1 MATHATG
8 KTGRPVG
15 VRLNRRMSEHVR
27 AQIQT
32 DKILKRLRDH
42 VDGKVALEATQI
54 KAAEILLRKSLPDLS
69 SVEMVA
75 DVEVTQR
82 PQAELEA
89 MARHLKVPVEIL
101 YGKTPRK

>member
-1 MATHATG
+1 
-8 KTGRPVG
+8 
-15 VRLNRRMSEHVR
+15 MSEHVR
-27 AQIQT
+27 SQIQT

-75 DVEVTQR
+75 DVEVTTQR
-82 PQAELEA
+82 APAELEA
-89 MARHLKVPVEIL
+89 LAKHLKVPIEIL
-101 YGKTPRK
+101 YGKAPRK